1 MNKVKLS
8 PTIEVSNIVHGH
20 WRLQEWNLTNNELL
34 KRTKQSIDLGITTF
48 DHADIYGNYNCE
60 KLFGDALN
68 LDKGIRN
75 DIQIITKC
83 GIKLVSDKFPS
94 RKLKSYDYSFD
105 HIISSVENSLK
116 NFHTDYIDVLLL
128 HRPSPFFNPED
139 VAKAFS
145 QLKKQGKVRSFGV
158 SNFNSQQFE
167 MLSTYV
173 EEELITN
180 QVEISPYSLEH
191 FENGNIDYFLT
202 KKIKPMA
209 WSPLGGGHIFNPTN
223 SKGQRLLNTL
233 KEVTNEL
240 SIKDI
245 DTLIYSWILNHP
257 SSIIPIVGSGKIDR
271 LKNAVTALNIEI
283 PLELWQK
290 IYVASLGEELP

>member
-233 KEVTNEL
+233 KEVANEL

>member
-233 KEVTNEL
+233 KEVANEL

-283 PLELWQK
+283 PSELWQK

>member
-271 LKNAVTALNIEI
+271 LKNAVTALDIEI
-283 PLELWQK
+283 PSELWQK

>member
-233 KEVTNEL
+233 KEVANEL

-271 LKNAVTALNIEI
+271 LKNAVTALDIEI
-283 PLELWQK
+283 PSELWQK

>member
-8 PTIEVSNIVHGH
+8 PTLEVSNIVHGH